1 MSYVLLTTC
10 PVFLESMLLVSIR
23 GQNFQ
28 FVISSFSWRN
38 TELRLWTQSTQLA
51 LCVRWLLWEYR
62 YVFAG
67 FLSLQQEDGF
77 GFIMCLTIQY
87 SYMLMEANIKFR
99 QYICYL
105 LSIMIGR

>member
-1 MSYVLLTTC
+1 MTGVQTC
-10 PVFLESMLLVSIR
+10 ALPI
-23 GQNFQ
+23 
-28 FVISSFSWRN
+28 FVISSFTWRN
-38 TELRLWTQSTQLA
+38 TELRLWTQSTQLV

-87 SYMLMEANIKFR
+87 SYMLMEANIKLGNTFV
-99 QYICYL
+99 ICFQL
-105 LSIMIGR
+105 